1 MTTRGSG
8 APSVGTHDAPRTGAC
23 EEQNV
28 LNLDFTSE
36 QEMLRTTVRGVL
48 ASSSPITAV
57 RELEDDPIGYSP
69 LLWKQLAELDLIGL
83 LLPEAYGGS
92 EMTALEG
99 VVLYEELG
107 RSMAPV
113 PHFVSAVLCGG
124 ALALAGSDAQRSE
137 WLPKIVTGD
146 AVLTPAWLEP
156 ESGFGP
162 AGVQMRAVSE
172 GDGFR
177 LTGTKRHVYFARAAT
192 RLLVLARTGS
202 SPHDVDL
209 FLVATDSPGVQINQ
223 KFSIASDA
231 QYDVTFDGVFV
242 DSSERIGPESSGWS
256 TWQSVMQDGCI
267 LLAGQAMGGARAA
280 LDMTV
285 QYAKDRHQF
294 DKPLGAFQAIAHG
307 LADAVTT
314 VDGGDTLV
322 HQAAWAR
329 SADRPVDRLAP
340 MAKLFACRTYRDVTA
355 LAQQVFGGIGF
366 TLEVDV
372 QLHFRRAKQLQLSW
386 WDTRY
391 LEELV
396 ASAVL
401 TPRA

>member
-1 MTTRGSG
+1 L
-8 APSVGTHDAPRTGAC
+8 
-23 EEQNV
+23 
-28 LNLDFTSE
+28 LNLDFSPE
-36 QEMLRTTVRGVL
+36 QEMLRATVRGLLGSVC
-48 ASSSPITAV
+48 PISAV
-57 RELEDDPIGYSP
+57 RELEDDPIGYQP
-69 LLWKQLAELDLIGL
+69 VLWKQLAELDLIGL

-107 RSMAPV
+107 RSLVPV
-113 PHFVSAVLCGG
+113 PHFVSAVLGGG
-124 ALALAGSDAQRSE
+124 ALALAGTESQRSE
-137 WLPKIVTGD
+137 WLPPIVTGD
-146 AVLTPAWLEP
+146 VVLTVAWLEP

-162 AGVQMRAVSE
+162 GGVQLRAVPE
-172 GDGFR
+172 ADGFR
-177 LTGTKRHVYFARAAT
+177 LTGKKRHVAFARAAT
-192 RLLVLARTGS
+192 RMVVLARTGDA
-202 SPHDVDL
+202 PGDIDL
-209 FLVATDSPGVQINQ
+209 FLVSPDAPGVTLEQ
-223 KFSIASDA
+223 KFSVASDT
-231 QYDVTFDGVFV
+231 QYDVAFDNVVV
-242 DSSERIGPESSGWS
+242 DSAARVGTGRSGWE
-256 TWQSVMQDGCI
+256 TWQSVMKDGCI
-267 LLAGQAMGGARAA
+267 LLAAQAMGGARAA

-285 QYAKDRHQF
+285 QYAKDRQQF

-329 SADRPVDRLAP
+329 AADRPVDRLAP
-340 MAKLFACRTYRDVTA
+340 MSKMFACRTYRDVTA

-372 QLHFRRAKQLQLSW
+372 QLHFRRAKQMQLSW

-401 TPRA
+401 ASRS